1 MSLLFKKVKEA
12 EALTR
17 EGQKGGGG
25 GNLFDIMV

>member
-25 GNLFDIMV
+25 NLFDIMA